1 MAIDKLKERLKAQEN
16 LKKNLQ
22 KQGKSTARVDSRIDD
37 IKSKI
42 KEEEKTASKK
52 AIKNYKKPKSKISG
66 MSREKCIEALDQ
78 LKQRFLKAE
87 STKKKNISSGK
98 ANKDGTL
105 KPGSSLDN
113 EAKTIENKADAGN
126 TLGKAQQKKVVVSI
140 DKIAES
146 CIKMI
151 KTQKEAKNV
160 LEDLISRLQGLL
172 DEVKRGKLYYE
183 G

>member
-52 AIKNYKKPKSKISG
+52 VAKKPVKSKISG
-66 MSREKCIEALDQ
+66 MSREKCIEELDK
-78 LKQRFLKAE
+78 LKSRFLKAE

-98 ANKDGTL
+98 ANKDGSL